1 MDVMVYSALVII
13 GILGGYVIRWKIAE
27 GKKKNAEAEVKK
39 ILLEAEEKAEQKKKE
54 ILIQAKD
61 ESYKIKKENE
71 RDQFEK
77 NKLIQKKENRLI
89 QREQELDKKNEQL
102 DNKIKSLSQKEAE
115 SAKLKETLQKQVEQ
129 GYQELQRVANLSQEQ
144 AKEMLLQKVES
155 LVQYDIA
162 TKIKA
167 IEDQYRADSEK
178 KGREIVAT
186 AIQRIA
192 SNQTT
197 ESTISVVPLPNDDIK
212 GKIIGR
218 EGRNIRIFES
228 LTGVDLL
235 IDDTPEVVTLSSYD
249 PVKREI
255 GKIALEK
262 LILDGRIHSAR
273 IEELVQ
279 VAAEEVEKAIIQE
292 GEATILELGIRNMH
306 PELVKLLGKLKY
318 RSSYSQN
325 VLSHSIEVAYIS
337 STMAA
342 ELGDDIE
349 KAKRAGLLHDI
360 GKAIDKEIEGSHAKL
375 GADILRKYGE
385 SAEVIN
391 AAESHHGDVPY
402 NSVVSCLVQA
412 ADAVSAS
419 RPGARR
425 EDMDAYVKRIQT
437 LEKICND
444 FTGVEKSYAVQA
456 GREIRIVVKP
466 GEIDD
471 VMLSKLSYD
480 IVKRIEGELEYPGQI
495 KVMVIRETRAVAY
508 AK

>member
-1 MDVMVYSALVII
+1 MDVLVYIALLII
-13 GILGGYVIRWKIAE
+13 GIPIGYVIRVKIAE
-27 GKKKNAEAEVKK
+27 GKKKNAEAEAKK
-39 ILLEAEEKAEQKKKE
+39 ILVEAEEKAEQKKKE

-102 DNKIKSLSQKEAE
+102 DNKIRSLSQKEAE
-115 SAKLKETLQKQVEQ
+115 STKLKETLQKQVEQ

-262 LILDGRIHSAR
+262 LILDGRIHPAR

-375 GADILRKYGE
+375 GADMLRKYGE

-425 EDMDAYVKRIQT
+425 EDMDAYIKRIQT